1 LLLVPELFELL
12 VVPEELVLLPVP
24 EELEE
29 PLPVAPE
36 PVG

>member
-1 LLLVPELFELL
+1 MLLVPELFELL

>member
-1 LLLVPELFELL
+1 LLLVPELLELL
-12 VVPEELVLLPVP
+12 VVPEELLLLPVP